1 MNKTAA
7 GLKIVAIV
15 LNSLFLVFLVLLSIS
30 NPPDGSDLALAI
42 IIYIYPVM
50 NLLALILSRKI
61 LTGRQGAVVSTLSII
76 FGVAVLLILVFVI
89 SKSGMPE
96 PLGMRAFVLIWFLA
110 PLISCLAILLLR
122 ANAKKGA
129 SLGEAITCP
138 HCGGEISV

>member
-1 MNKTAA
+1 MDKIAA
-7 GLKIVAIV
+7 GLRIVSIV
-15 LNSLFLVFLVLLSIS
+15 LNSLFLVFLILLSIS

-76 FGVAVLLILVFVI
+76 FSVAALLILVFVI

-96 PLGMRAFVLIWFLA
+96 PIGMRTFVLIWFLA
-110 PLISCLAILLLR
+110 PLFSCPAILLLR
-122 ANAKKGA
+122 ANTKKGD
-129 SLGEAITCP
+129 SQGKIITCP